1 VEAQA
6 NPRRGKLYRMK
17 PDRWDPRQ
25 YERFLEERGQPFLDL
40 MALVEPQ
47 PDMRVVDLGCGT
59 GRLTRQLQ
67 QHLKPREILGL
78 DISPAMLAESAGY
91 AAAGLR
97 FEAGNIATF
106 SADHSYD
113 LVFSNSA
120 LHWLPDHPAL
130 FARLTAALAP
140 GGQLA
145 VQMPAMYQHPSHLVA
160 TQVASE
166 PEFASALKGYVHREH
181 VLSAGEYDQLLAR
194 LGYARRHARLQIYRH
209 QLPSREGVVGWVRG
223 TLLVPYQ
230 ERLQPEMYERFL
242 ARYREELMPRLE
254 DARPYVYEY
263 RRILMWGRL

>member
-1 VEAQA
+1 
-6 NPRRGKLYRMK
+6 MS

-25 YERFLEERGQPFLDL
+25 YERFLQERGQPFLDL
-40 MALVEPQ
+40 MALVEPE

-59 GRLTRQLQ
+59 GRLSRHLQ

-91 AAAGLR
+91 ASGGLHFALGDIAG
-97 FEAGNIATF
+97 F

-120 LHWLPDHPAL
+120 LHWIPDHPAL

-145 VQMPAMYQHPSHLVA
+145 VQMPAMYQHPSHRVA
-160 TQVASE
+160 AQVASE
-166 PEFASALKGYVHREH
+166 PEFASALGGYVHREH
-181 VLSAGEYDQLLAR
+181 LLSAGEYESMLAR
-194 LGYARRHARLQIYRH
+194 LGYSRRQVRFQIYRH
-209 QLPSREGVVGWVRG
+209 ELPTREEVVEWVKG

-230 ERLQPEMYERFL
+230 ERLGAEMYERFL
-242 ARYREELMPRLE
+242 KRYREKLLPRLE

-263 RRILMWGRL
+263 RRILLWGRL

>member
-1 VEAQA
+1 M
-6 NPRRGKLYRMK
+6 R

-47 PDMRVVDLGCGT
+47 PEMRVVDLGCGT
-59 GRLTRQLQ
+59 GRPTRQLQ

-78 DISPAMLAESAGY
+78 DISPAMLAETAGY
-91 AAAGLR
+91 ASGGLR
-97 FEAGNIATF
+97 FELGDIAGF

-120 LHWLPDHPAL
+120 LHWIPDHPAL

-160 TQVASE
+160 AEVASE
-166 PEFASALKGYVHREH
+166 PEFAAALGGYVHREY
-181 VLSAGEYDQLLAR
+181 VLSAAEYDELLAG
-194 LGYARRHARLQIYRH
+194 LGYARRHAQLRIYPH
-209 QLPSREGVVGWVRG
+209 ELPSRDEVIEWVKG
-223 TLLVPYQ
+223 TLLVGYQ

-242 ARYREELMPRLE
+242 ARYRAQLLPRLE
-254 DARPYVYEY
+254 DTKPYVYEY
-263 RRILMWGRL
+263 RRILLWGRL

>member
-1 VEAQA
+1 
-6 NPRRGKLYRMK
+6 MS

-25 YERFLEERGQPFLDL
+25 YERFLEERGQPFLEL

-78 DISPAMLAESAGY
+78 DLSPAMLAESSGY
-91 AAAGLR
+91 ASGALHFELGDIAG
-97 FEAGNIATF
+97 F

-120 LHWLPDHPAL
+120 LHWIPDHPAL
-130 FARLTAALAP
+130 FARLTAALVP

-145 VQMPAMYQHPSHLVA
+145 VQMPAMHQHPSHWVA
-160 TQVASE
+160 AEVAAD
-166 PEFASALKGYVHREH
+166 PEFASALGGYVHREH
-181 VLSAGEYDQLLAR
+181 VLSVADYESLLVR
-194 LGYARRHARLQIYRH
+194 LGYARHHARLQIYRH
-209 QLPSREGVVGWVRG
+209 ELPSREEVVEWVKG

-230 ERLQPEMYERFL
+230 ERLQPDMYERFL
-242 ARYREELMPRLE
+242 ARYREKLLPRLE
-254 DARPYVYEY
+254 DAMPYVYEY
-263 RRILMWGRL
+263 RRILLWGRL

>member
-1 VEAQA
+1 M
-6 NPRRGKLYRMK
+6 R

-40 MALVEPQ
+40 MALVEQQ
-47 PDMRVVDLGCGT
+47 PEMRVVDLGCGT

-78 DISPAMLAESAGY
+78 DISPAMLAESASY
-91 AAAGLR
+91 ASGALH
-97 FEAGNIATF
+97 FERGDIALF

-113 LVFSNSA
+113 LVFSNAA
-120 LHWLPDHPAL
+120 LHWVPDHPAL

-145 VQMPAMYQHPSHLVA
+145 VQMPAMYQHPSHLAAAEVA
-160 TQVASE
+160 TS
-166 PEFASALKGYVHREH
+166 PEFSSALGGYVNREY
-181 VLSAGEYDQLLAR
+181 VLSVAEYEELLTR
-194 LGYARRHARLQIYRH
+194 LGYARHRAELRIYRH
-209 QLPSREGVVGWVRG
+209 KMPSRDEVIEWVKG

-242 ARYREELMPRLE
+242 ARYREVLLPRLE
-254 DARPYVYEY
+254 DIRPYVYEY
-263 RRILMWGRL
+263 RRILLWARL

>member
-1 VEAQA
+1 
-6 NPRRGKLYRMK
+6 M

-25 YERFLEERGQPFLDL
+25 YERFLQERGQPFLDL

-78 DISPAMLAESAGY
+78 DISPAMLAESATYSGG
-91 AAAGLR
+91 GLR
-97 FEAGNIATF
+97 FEVGDIAGF
-106 SADHSYD
+106 SADRSYD

-145 VQMPAMYQHPSHLVA
+145 VQMPAMYGHPSHRVA
-160 TQVASE
+160 TAVASE
-166 PEFASALKGYVHREH
+166 PEFAVALAGYVHREY
-181 VLSAGEYDQLLAR
+181 VLSAEEYDRLLTQ
-194 LGYARRHARLQIYRH
+194 LGYARRSARLQVYRH
-209 QLPSREGVVGWVRG
+209 ELPSGEEVVEWVKG
-223 TLLVPYQ
+223 TLLVGYQ
-230 ERLQPEMYERFL
+230 ERLQPETYARFL
-242 ARYREELMPRLE
+242 SRYREKLFSMLE
-254 DARPYVYEY
+254 DKRPYVYEY
-263 RRILMWGRL
+263 RRILLWGRL

>member
-1 VEAQA
+1 
-6 NPRRGKLYRMK
+6 M

-59 GRLTRQLQ
+59 GRLTRQLE

-78 DISPAMLAESAGY
+78 DISPAMLAESANYVSG
-91 AAAGLR
+91 ALH
-97 FEAGNIATF
+97 FELGDVGAF

-120 LHWLPDHPAL
+120 LHWVPDHPTL
-130 FARLTAALAP
+130 FARLTAALAS

-145 VQMPAMYQHPSHLVA
+145 VQMPAMYRHPSHVAAAEVA
-160 TQVASE
+160 TS
-166 PEFASALKGYVHREH
+166 PEFSTALGGYVNREY
-181 VLSAGEYDQLLAR
+181 VLSVAEYEELLKR
-194 LGYARRHARLQIYRH
+194 LGYTRHHAELRIYRH
-209 QLPSREGVVGWVRG
+209 EMPSREEVVEWVKG

-230 ERLQPEMYERFL
+230 ERLKPEMYEQFL
-242 ARYREELMPRLE
+242 ARYRERLMPRLE
-254 DARPYVYEY
+254 DAKPYVYEY
-263 RRILMWGRL
+263 RRILLWGRL